1 MRLYKCNDTGLMFED
16 INNTDNCLEL
26 SFCAIKG
33 YTPKEHE
40 EGLTEKHIPTFERKG
55 NDLVVTIGSI
65 PHPMTEDH
73 YIEYVELET
82 NKGFYRKSPIKDPVV
97 TFKLEEGEEVLNI
110 YAFCNIHGL
119 WIKKGKEEKKRPP
132 SMFPPAKSPKTV
144 FSILKGRPIHAASLT
159 AEKSTFPVTAAAT

>member
-16 INNTDNCLEL
+16 INNSDNCLEL

-33 YTPKEHE
+33 YVPKEHE
-40 EGLTEKHIPTFERKG
+40 EGLTEKHIPTYERKG
-55 NDLVVTIGSI
+55 NDLVVTIGST

-82 NKGFYRKSPIKDPVV
+82 NKGFYRKSPTKDPVV
-97 TFKLEEGEEVLNI
+97 TFRLEDGEEILNI

-119 WIKKGKEEKKRPP
+119 WIKKGKEEKKTMNKRYKCNTCGNVVEMVNDAGVVPHCCGQE
-132 SMFPPAKSPKTV
+132 MTEVKEDK
-144 FSILKGRPIHAASLT
+144 
-159 AEKSTFPVTAAAT
+159 